1 MKKKIN
7 GIMMLLMLVMS
18 ITSMSLEDRYQ
29 RVMKEKNMG

>member
-29 RVMKEKNMG
+29 RVMKEKT